1 MLAGIKAVKRKAKEI
16 NLVKKEILRRD
27 LKKVKNQIKVG
38 KRSIPQRCQ
47 IIKVLFKLQDLRI
60 VLSL

>member
-16 NLVKKEILRRD
+16 NLAKKEILMKD
-27 LKKVKNQIKVG
+27 LTKVKNQIKVG

-47 IIKVLFKLQDLRI
+47 IIKVHFKLQDLRR